1 MKKSRIIKIGKKKY
15 LWEFEKMDA
24 RLITGIYFGI
34 ILFWV
39 AYIYMGL
46 YIVLAFAGV
55 IK

>member
-1 MKKSRIIKIGKKKY
+1 MKKSKIIKIGKKKY
-15 LWEFEKMDA
+15 LWEYEKMDA
-24 RLITGIYFGI
+24 RLITGFYFGI
-34 ILFWV
+34 ALLSV